1 MLTSASVAI
10 TGLDVQGSLSSGQ
23 VRRVTERLTAALA
36 ACYGPAATR
45 AGRSPATT
53 VAVRLVL
60 DEDGRARDVVADG
73 GALPGLAT
81 CVRGVV
87 GGARSSVAPDVGT
100 VRVAFTVGYQPRQ
113 P

>member
-1 MLTSASVAI
+1 MCSS
-10 TGLDVQGSLSSGQ
+10 QGSLSSGQ
-23 VRRVTERLTAALA
+23 VRRVTDRLASALA

-45 AGRSPATT
+45 AGRSPATA

-60 DEDGRARDVVADG
+60 DEDGRARDVAVDG
-73 GALPGLAT
+73 GALPGLAS

-87 GGARSSVAPDVGT
+87 VGARSAVPPDVST
-100 VRVAFTVGYQPRQ
+100 VRVAFTVSYQPGH